1 MGKINTI
8 ELVSSEFI
16 RTLQDFSQFIS
27 HQAALGNT
35 DLTLSQESQDTMDR
49 WGRPREKAVPFL
61 FQGPKNPDL
70 FFVDSEGSFFNGKR
84 GELLGK
90 ILNAMHVTP
99 ESVFICNASDAA
111 SIHTKIKQTAPK
123 ILVTLGPQAGQLLL
137 NITSPMEQFQGKLH
151 TYNGI
156 SVMPTLHPSAL
167 LAQPVLKRKVWEDM
181 QQVMQLTGLSS

>member
-8 ELVSSEFI
+8 QSVASEFI
-16 RTLQDFSQFIS
+16 RTLQDFSQYIA
-27 HQAALGNT
+27 HQAALGNASF
-35 DLTLSQESQDTMDR
+35 TLSQVSQDTMDR
-49 WGRPREKAVPFL
+49 WGRPGKKAAPFL

-90 ILNAMHVTP
+90 ILNAMHLTP
-99 ESVFICNASDAA
+99 ESVFICNASDAV
-111 SIHTKIKQTAPK
+111 SIHTKIEQTAPK
-123 ILVTLGPQAGQLLL
+123 ILITLGPQAGHLLL

-156 SVMPTLHPSAL
+156 SVMPTFHPSAL
-167 LAQPVLKRKVWEDM
+167 LAQPGLKRKVWEDM
-181 QQVMQLTGLSS
+181 QQVMQLIGLFP